1 MDSGSGLGAS
11 FGAPASISSLLP
23 PSLQPYIDNTLAKV
37 STLVAEPA
45 NYVSTQ
51 TGLSPS
57 AVLATA
63 ACLILAIPFA
73 MWSSWSSWSRPTLS
87 PYASMNQGRTPHV
100 TDEDYSYITSQELE
114 EPQNPIEDD
123 ILNIKY
129 RGITYEAHFPAYAIG
144 DGKLQVHDIRD
155 RVSLM
160 LGLDDHQARRVRLF
174 YKGRQLREPG
184 ALARDY
190 GVKNMS
196 EILAMIR
203 DDNPRDTYAGGY
215 GSEEEVVVGDD
226 VSSHGGSSIG
236 GSSRRRKGRK
246 PKKKSKASSSKD
258 GDSIDSGS
266 PSVDLAYREDALT
279 KLDNVAAYF
288 DKELAPECIKFTRSP
303 PADRTKRDDEH
314 RRLSETIL
322 AQVILKLDGVEPN
335 GDEVIRAR
343 RKELVRESQ
352 QVLGQLDAAKAS
364 K

>member
-1 MDSGSGLGAS
+1 MTLQWSLLAEVNPGDLRNNSTGPSTSLKGTTVTIAKVDSGSGLGAS

-155 RVSLM
+155 R
-160 LGLDDHQARRVRLF
+160 
-174 YKGRQLREPG
+174 GRQLREPG

-215 GSEEEVVVGDD
+215 GSEEEVV
-226 VSSHGGSSIG
+226 
-236 GSSRRRKGRK
+236 

>member
-1 MDSGSGLGAS
+1 
-11 FGAPASISSLLP
+11 
-23 PSLQPYIDNTLAKV
+23 
-37 STLVAEPA
+37 
-45 NYVSTQ
+45 
-51 TGLSPS
+51 
-57 AVLATA
+57 
-63 ACLILAIPFA
+63 
-73 MWSSWSSWSRPTLS
+73 
-87 PYASMNQGRTPHV
+87 MNQGRTPHV

-203 DDNPRDTYAGGY
+203 DDNPRDAYAGGY

-279 KLDNVAAYF
+279 KLDDVAAYF
-288 DKELAPECIKFTRSP
+288 DKELAPMCIKFTRSP

-322 AQVILKLDGVEPN
+322 QQVILKLDGVEPN